1 MNDSAFVV
9 KEINEEQWH
18 GKAIGTIFSED
29 LAQDCIIYYGHE
41 MLKVKHQEDILNAW
55 KSHFG

>member
-18 GKAIGTIFSED
+18 GTAIGTIFSED
-29 LAQDCIIYYGHE
+29 LSTR
-41 MLKVKHQEDILNAW
+41 L
-55 KSHFG
+55 